1 MHPLSEKISN
11 SLAFELKH
19 ILNYWTQNS
28 IDEMYDGFLGERDHF
43 NKEVPNAS
51 KGIILNS
58 RILWSFSAASNH
70 LKTKKYKSICE
81 RSFEYLT
88 TFFNDE
94 KYGGVYWELTFEGKP
109 TNKRKQVYA
118 QAFMIY
124 ALSEYYL
131 FSKNN
136 DALDW
141 AIDIFNMIE
150 KHAKDKIYNGY
161 IEAFNEDWS
170 PIEDMRLSNKDANEA
185 KTMNT
190 HLHVLEAYTNLYK
203 VYPKPKLKKRLTN
216 LIQLFF
222 DKFLNT
228 NYHLNLFFDE
238 QWNLKSNVISYGH
251 DIETAWLL
259 IEAAKVLENAELL
272 QKTNEIAILI
282 ADTFLKEGI
291 DTDGGVYNEYN
302 PDTKKIDGDKHWWPQ
317 AEAMVGLH
325 YAYEITKDEKYLQ
338 KSSEILN
345 FIQNNI
351 IDKKN
356 GEWFWRVDKNRKVYT
371 SDYKMGMW
379 KAPYHNSRA
388 CMIIANKPSI

>member
-1 MHPLSEKISN
+1 MHPIEEKISN
-11 SLAFELKH
+11 SLAIELQH

-28 IDEMYDGFLGERDHF
+28 IDEVNDGFFGERDHF
-43 NKEVPNAS
+43 NKVVPNAS

-58 RILWSFSAASNH
+58 RILWSFAAASNH
-70 LKTKKYKSICE
+70 YKTNKYKSICE

-88 TFFNDE
+88 TFFKDE

-124 ALSEYYL
+124 ALSEYYI

-141 AIDIFNMIE
+141 AIDIFNLIE

-190 HLHVLEAYTNLYK
+190 HLHILEAYTNLYK
-203 VYPKPKLKKRLTN
+203 IYKKPSLKN
-216 LIQLFF
+216 HLIALIHLFLN
-222 DKFLNT
+222 KFLNSE
-228 NYHLNLFFDE
+228 NHMNLFFDE
-238 QWNLKSNVISYGH
+238 KWNLKGNIISYGH

-259 IEAAKVLENAELL
+259 IEAAKVIKDEELI
-272 QKTNEIAILI
+272 QKTNQAAILI
-282 ADTFLKEGI
+282 ADTFIKEGI
-291 DTDGGVYNEYN
+291 DSDGGVYNEYN
-302 PDTKKIDGDKHWWPQ
+302 PNSKKLDGDKHWWPQ
-317 AEAMVGLH
+317 VEAMVGLK
-325 YAYEITKDEKYLQ
+325 YAYEITRNENYLQ
-338 KSSEILN
+338 KSIEILN

-351 IDKKN
+351 IDTVN
-356 GEWFWRVDKNRKVYT
+356 GEWFWRVDKNRKLYT
-371 SDYKMGMW
+371 NDCKMGMW

-388 CMIIANKPSI
+388 CMILSS